1 MSLSSSGESLCARL
15 RRRCCPGQS
24 SADDPQTPAEAHK
37 EIRRLR
43 HRLFAFI
50 YNKQKPMNYTL
61 MIRYLLHWKVSVY
74 SLVWPDVLLWATLY
88 TIVNLLYRH
97 ALPEVHQQRFARLV
111 HSVAELQSSLPV
123 TFLLGFY
130 VSTVVDRW
138 WKSYLDIPTMG
149 TTALRIEAIV
159 FNSGQPRR
167 AEKIRLTMSRYLNL
181 AWLLYM
187 WKVSEKIKQRFR
199 MLRNLISE
207 TNRFTVTHLPGM
219 RRSRDHLEN
228 SSNFDMRHFRVDG
241 GQRLYPALQRIVSER
256 EDIREQQIELL
267 IQDLVLLNQDPVIQE
282 NYGEI
287 ITPSEI
293 AVFEERA
300 RQARGPYSIEY
311 ELPMHWAVAVAQQA
325 LAEGFICTYEAYRF
339 LLGTFSDWSS
349 LLSTVN
355 KYANKNLPLVYTQV
369 VIIAVYTW
377 FFIEVVATQTLL
389 ERHGPLN
396 ATTPDGGVPDGQ
408 IPYVR
413 QYWTDLYVPVFALV
427 KLLFVLGWF
436 KVAFILMDPYAADV
450 DDLPFSDILNSN
462 LRKGRNLA
470 GFPVEFYPKKLRRA
484 MEGDGPPGNYLH
496 SDEELTQELKEE
508 QLGPWREPEPVQP
521 EDLPGTTEAV
531 GAAGASEPPV
541 PIPVTSSDDPSQPL
555 LIDP

>member
-1 MSLSSSGESLCARL
+1 HARLSWRGLGTRISLHPPLSLGVPALPAPGKQYGIISTRFDRTLARLAESAMSLSSSGESLCARL

-74 SLVWPDVLLWATLY
+74 SL
-88 TIVNLLYRH
+88 
-97 ALPEVHQQRFARLV
+97 
-111 HSVAELQSSLPV
+111 
-123 TFLLGFY
+123 
-130 VSTVVDRW
+130 
-138 WKSYLDIPTMG
+138 DIPTMG

-159 FNSGQPRR
+159 FNNGQPRR

-377 FFIEVVATQTLL
+377 FFIEVVAAQTLL

-531 GAAGASEPPV
+531 GATGTSQPPV
-541 PIPVTSSDDPSQPL
+541 PIP
-555 LIDP
+555 

>member
-74 SLVWPDVLLWATLY
+74 SLVPADRQRRGAGQGGRGPSCSVIFRKQERGLSCRLKELDEPWDAVGLADL
-88 TIVNLLYRH
+88 VNRRVRS
-97 ALPEVHQQRFARLV
+97 E
-111 HSVAELQSSLPV
+111 
-123 TFLLGFY
+123 
-130 VSTVVDRW
+130 
-138 WKSYLDIPTMG
+138 DIPTMG

-159 FNSGQPRR
+159 FNNGQPRR

-377 FFIEVVATQTLL
+377 FFIEVVAAQTLL

-531 GAAGASEPPV
+531 GATGTSQPPV